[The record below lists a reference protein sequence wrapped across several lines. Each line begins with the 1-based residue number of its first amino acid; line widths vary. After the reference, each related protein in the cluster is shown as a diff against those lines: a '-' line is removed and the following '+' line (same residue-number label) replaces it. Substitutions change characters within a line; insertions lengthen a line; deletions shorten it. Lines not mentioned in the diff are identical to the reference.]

1 METFRADMQT
11 MALYS
16 ELLEQL
22 EIFEGRRSVATLKGN
37 FAIKGGYVY
46 LQYYAPG
53 GTLKQLYVGKEGPNT
68 EKLMEAFAG
77 GRAAEAEFEV
87 ILTRLGEQVR
97 AGFSTRSNGPMMRVL
112 RSLADAG
119 VFRAGGVLVGTH
131 AFETIGTMLGTRWFG
146 SIFTEDVDVATVALP
161 DLEADIP
168 KTIDALQMGFFPVPG
183 LNPKHPT
190 TRFAV
195 RGSKLRLDI
204 LTPKTQES
212 EDPVP
217 IKRFGCAAQPLP
229 YLGYLIENP
238 VHAVMLDKVP
248 ILVNVPQPARF
259 ACHKLIV
266 SQVREV
272 SSHGKAAKDLHQ
284 AYMLMSFLQ
293 QERPADLDQAWEIMV
308 AKGPKWRRYA
318 MAALKSIKRIYGF
331 VPELAG
337 VEL

>member
-1 METFRADMQT
+1 MEIFRADMQT

-68 EKLMEAFAG
+68 AKLMEDFAG
-77 GRAAEAEFEV
+77 GRAAEAESKV
-87 ILTRLGEQVR
+87 TLTRLGEQVR
-97 AGFSTRSNGPMMRVL
+97 AGFSIRSSGPMMRVL

-131 AFETIGTMLGTRWFG
+131 AFETIGTMLGTRWSG

-168 KTIDALQMGFFPVPG
+168 KTIEALEMGFFPVPG

-195 RGSKLRLDI
+195 RGLKLRLDI
-204 LTPKTQES
+204 LTPKMQES

-217 IKRFGCAAQPLP
+217 IKRFGCAAKPLP
-229 YLGYLIENP
+229 YLGYLIESP

-293 QERPADLDQAWEIMV
+293 QERPADLDHAWKIMV
-308 AKGPKWRRYA
+308 AKGSKWRGYA
-318 MAALKSIKRIYGF
+318 MAALKSVKRIYGF
-331 VPELAG
+331 VPELEG